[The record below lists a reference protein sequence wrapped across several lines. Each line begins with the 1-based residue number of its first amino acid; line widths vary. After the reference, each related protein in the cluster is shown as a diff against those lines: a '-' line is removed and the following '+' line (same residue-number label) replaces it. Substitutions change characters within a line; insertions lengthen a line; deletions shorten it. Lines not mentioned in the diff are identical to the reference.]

1 MRNTTAINKFGKEYD
16 DLDELENKEI
26 KKIYPLKLT
35 ETVKEN

>member
-1 MRNTTAINKFGKEYD
+1 MRKFGKDYE
-16 DLDELENKEI
+16 DLNEDQNSEI